1 MFEVKL
7 NIVRDKKDSRE
18 KDTCNYFT
26 ETLSGFLQIMRL
38 KSENISLTDKYEF
51 FRFLPINRNNLVNS

>member
-7 NIVRDKKDSRE
+7 NIVRDKKDFNG
-18 KDTCNYFT
+18 KDTCNYFI

-51 FRFLPINRNNLVNS
+51 FRFLPINRNNLVNN